1 MKALRMILRSGGGV
15 FGLSAIA
22 LILFPVFFLE
32 LLGLGASEPLVWSMV
47 MIGITLVALTGN
59 MAVVSFTASEG
70 GVKVAS
76 WVMFVA
82 AAGLGVI
89 TLLIPVPYTWFTLA
103 YAAVGF
109 SFAVAYLFGL
119 LAVTRQR

>member
-1 MKALRMILRSGGGV
+1 MILRSGGGV